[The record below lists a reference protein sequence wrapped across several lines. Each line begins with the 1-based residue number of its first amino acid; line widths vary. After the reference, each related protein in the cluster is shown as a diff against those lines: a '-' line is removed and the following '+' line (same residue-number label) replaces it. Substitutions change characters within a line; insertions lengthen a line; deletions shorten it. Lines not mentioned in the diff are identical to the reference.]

1 MKEVIQN
8 LFSKEK
14 VRNILKKIPFLILLF
29 PIILIL
35 YIIIFKGS
43 LSYYEDIIIKS
54 NFEDVI
60 ELHENPSLMKNYMP
74 GLISYD
80 LIKGESRKTGAVAE
94 ITVIFN
100 TNESVSR
107 RIVMNEEVILSNLPN
122 QKIIIYNTGAVKN
135 TISYRFIKMGENK
148 TQFFRS
154 HEYEFST
161 YKKVSSFFMSKKIK
175 RESYTYLKNFKK
187 FVENY

>member
-1 MKEVIQN
+1 MKKIKSKLLIAKFSS
-8 LFSKEK
+8 LFK
-14 VRNILKKIPFLILLF
+14 IIPFLILLF

-43 LSYYEDIIIKS
+43 LSYHEDIIIKS
-54 NFEDVI
+54 NIENVI
-60 ELHENPSLMKNYMP
+60 ELHENTSLMKNYMP
-74 GLISYD
+74 ELISYN
-80 LIKGESRKTGAVAE
+80 LIEGQLRNTGAVAE

-100 TNESVSR
+100 SNESVSR
-107 RIVMNEEVILSNLPN
+107 KIMMKEEIVVSNLPN
-122 QKIIIYNTGAVKN
+122 QKIIIYNTGATKN
-135 TISYRFIKMGENK
+135 IITYRFIKMGENK

-154 HEYEFST
+154 HDYEFNT